1 MFGFDLL
8 FSTVNNSEGLSDYK
22 RCSMTCVII
31 IIVIL
36 ALGFII
42 LFAVIIRKCNER
54 TLALRNRIQSFIV
67 SEPGSVSL
75 EHATEQELEQMEEE
89 EEGEPVS
96 INITDTSERNSQEPE
111 NETKN
116 QRETNEESISQEKEQ
131 TSVELNDKRT
141 KDL

>member
-1 MFGFDLL
+1 M
-8 FSTVNNSEGLSDYK
+8 
-22 RCSMTCVII
+22 
-31 IIVIL
+31 IL

-89 EEGEPVS
+89 EEEEGEPVS

-116 QRETNEESISQEKEQ
+116 QRKTNEESISQEKEQ